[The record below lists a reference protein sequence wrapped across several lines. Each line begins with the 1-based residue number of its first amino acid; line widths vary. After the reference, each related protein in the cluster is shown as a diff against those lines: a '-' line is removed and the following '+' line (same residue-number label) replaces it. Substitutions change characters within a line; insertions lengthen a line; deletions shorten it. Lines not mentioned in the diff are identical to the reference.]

1 MNGVSLRYGDLTIP
15 PASAL
20 NGAAR
25 GDRQLAAAGQRSVVP
40 LVYGRDRIGGLLL
53 NVIRPSTSSTNILV
67 QVLWCFACDAV
78 QDVYL
83 SDQALPTGATV
94 TTYLGTQTTAD
105 AALVAAFA
113 ANGITYT
120 DTLAGYA
127 YSVIDLPIR
136 AFEGRLDFAATIR
149 GRKVYNPQADSTMPG
164 GSGSQRLND
173 PSTWAYSNLPALA
186 LADWL
191 SNSLYGCGR
200 TVDWASV
207 KTAADANEAF
217 VGASSQRRRLMG
229 LAFVQP
235 TGALEML
242 EALRAYAGCWAVPSG
257 NGMRLIPDA
266 AGSSVATYSHASG
279 HIASIEP
286 LALRD
291 MANSPTA
298 VEVLWTDTSIIP
310 WRERS
315 ALVTLTGAGS
325 TRPWRLSSVKLPG
338 IQRNAQARREATERL
353 NKLTLTDRTTSIEV
367 WDQGIQHDIGD
378 IITVNHP
385 LGLTSAKFRV
395 TGIEMPSPGR
405 WRLGLTEYDAQVY
418 SDDLASDP
426 TTVDP
431 PNTAP
436 DTTEETLTNATV
448 SVPASSAGVVT
459 SWLGTGTQI
468 RVVEGNRPLTFHS
481 TTLAN
486 GRFTVGTPTVSP
498 AGYLV
503 VGARSGSGSKRC
515 VVADHA
521 AGASHPGSPAATLV
535 TVTYPLTIRDSAG
548 TETTVSLT
556 QTLQIVNAQPSAGGG
571 GGGSNKVTKT
581 AVSLGT
587 QAANQSAFAWTAVS
601 TVCTRGLLSRLH
613 ITATDAGV
621 FDVQLRDAAAG
632 GGNLWLE
639 AIDVN
644 GTAFDLSA
652 PVYIEGAAG
661 TVYVGIRNRASSS
674 RTFTLANLRV
684 EAFA

>member
-1 MNGVSLRYGDLTIP
+1 MAVVSLRYGGLNIP
-15 PASAL
+15 PASSV

-53 NVIRPSTSSTNILV
+53 NVIRPSSSSTNVLV
-67 QVLWCFACDAV
+67 QVLWCHACNAV
-78 QDVYL
+78 SDVYL
-83 SDQALPTGATV
+83 SDQALPTGSTV
-94 TTYLGTQTTAD
+94 TTYLGSQTTAD
-105 AALVAAFA
+105 SSLVSAFS
-113 ANGITYT
+113 ANGITYSDALT
-120 DTLAGYA
+120 GYA
-127 YSVIDLPIR
+127 YSVIDMPIR
-136 AFEGRLDFAATIR
+136 AFEGRLDFTSTIE
-149 GRKVYNPQADSTMPG
+149 GRKVYDPGSDSTMPG

-173 PSTWAYSNLPALA
+173 PSTWAYRNTPALC

-191 SNSLYGCGR
+191 SNSTYGCGR

-207 KTAADANEAF
+207 KTAADANEAY

-242 EALRAYAGCWAVPSG
+242 EALRAYAGCWVVPG
-257 NGMRLIPDA
+257 AGGMRLIPDA
-266 AGSSVATYSHASG
+266 AGSSVATYSHSSG
-279 HIASIEP
+279 QIASIEP
-286 LALRD
+286 LTLRD

-298 VEVLWTDTSIIP
+298 VEVLWTDTTVIP

-315 ALVTLTGAGS
+315 ALISLAGAGS

-338 IQRNAQARREATERL
+338 VQRNAQARREATERL

-367 WDQGIQHDIGD
+367 FDQGIAHDIGD

-385 LGLTSAKFRV
+385 LGLTGAQFRI
-395 TGIEMPSPGR
+395 TGLEMPSPGR
-405 WRLGLTEYDAQVY
+405 WRLALTEYDAAVY
-418 SDDLASDP
+418 SDDLAVDP

-468 RVVEGNRPLTFHS
+468 RVVEGNRPLTFH

-521 AGASHPGSPAATLV
+521 AGASHPGTPAATLV

-548 TETTVSLT
+548 TDTTVSLT

-571 GGGSNKVTKT
+571 GGSNKVTKSN
-581 AVSLGT
+581 VSLGT

-613 ITATDAGV
+613 ITATESGV

-644 GTAFDLSA
+644 GAAFDLTS

-661 TVYVGIRNRASSS
+661 TVYIGVRNRATSS
-674 RTFTLANLRV
+674 RTFTLTNLRV